1 MYIYVESR
9 LNNCLGQGEVRVA
22 KVSDMVH
29 ESLVIFA
36 FRLFSNGRLNAKHL
50 YSVYKKNRMIK
61 NNPSVLIRSFVFKK
75 KNSDLIMTD
84 HAMSSF
90 FLFISNSLDY
100 LWITLITC
108 GFPESISM

>member
-36 FRLFSNGRLNAKHL
+36 HRLFSNGKLNAKHL
-50 YSVYKKNRMIK
+50 YSVYKENGMIK
-61 NNPSVLIRSFVFKK
+61 NKP
-75 KNSDLIMTD
+75 DLCV
-84 HAMSSF
+84 
-90 FLFISNSLDY
+90 N
-100 LWITLITC
+100 
-108 GFPESISM
+108 

>member
-9 LNNCLGQGEVRVA
+9 LNNCLGQSEVRVA

-50 YSVYKKNRMIK
+50 YSVHVYKKNRMIK

-75 KNSDLIMTD
+75 KIV
-84 HAMSSF
+84 
-90 FLFISNSLDY
+90 
-100 LWITLITC
+100 TLL
-108 GFPESISM
+108 